1 MNSEEIKLR
10 KALLR
15 KEMLARRLT
24 ISPEQRHVWSSEISR
39 LLISAFPMLNSMTI
53 GMYWPYQGEFDP
65 RFAIRHFRDRGAR
78 AALPEVVQRN
88 EVLRFRQWWPGV
100 SMIKGIYDI
109 PVPDGTDIVEPQAF
123 LMPPVGFDGKG
134 YRLGYGGGFYDRTL
148 AALAPGPLTIGLAF
162 EISRVQTIHPQE
174 FDIRMDYV
182 VTELGVFK
190 TQACAT

>member
-1 MNSEEIKLR
+1 
-10 KALLR
+10 
-15 KEMLARRLT
+15 MLARRLT
-24 ISPEQRHVWSSEISR
+24 ISPEQRHVWSNEISR
-39 LLISAFPMLNSMTI
+39 LLINAFPMLNSMTI

-88 EVLRFRQWWPGV
+88 EALRFRQWWPGA
-100 SMIKGIYDI
+100 SMTKGIYDI

-123 LMPPVGFDGKG
+123 LMPPVGFDGRG

-148 AALAPGPLTIGLAF
+148 AALAPRPLTIGVAF

-190 TQACAT
+190 TPACAT